1 MISRIVVRSYRCFRA
16 LDVEPHD
23 GMNVL
28 CGANESGK
36 STLLEAIALALTG
49 KVNGRWAS
57 EELNPFWFHR
67 QTVLDFFKHYGTD
80 DAKSAPKIS
89 IELYFRNDVD
99 ALQGLRGVHN
109 SQRTDCPGVALR
121 VRPSDDFQTEF

>member
-49 KVNGRWAS
+49 KVNGRWAT
-57 EELNPFWFHR
+57 EELNPFWFNR
-67 QTVLDFFKHYGTD
+67 AGIVDFFQQTAAGESV
-80 DAKSAPKIS
+80 AAPELI
-89 IELYFRNDVD
+89 IELYLSNSVD
-99 ALQGLRGVHN
+99 SFQRLRGVHN
-109 SQRTDCPGVALR
+109 SAGVDCPGVRLR
-121 VRPSDDFQTEF
+121 VVPSAD